1 MLRNDIVYLHVEHM
15 LSSSCFSTEVS
26 WSCQIEA
33 Y

>member
-15 LSSSCFSTEVS
+15 LSSSFSSEVS
-26 WSCQIEA
+26 WSCQSEA